1 MAVLFALG
9 VMSLTWMAAVAA
21 LIAAEKLLPSPAAV
35 TRGVAVVLAALA
47 LAVAF
52 VPESVPGLTIPGSM
66 EQMDSMSQMEMQ

>member
-1 MAVLFALG
+1 M
-9 VMSLTWMAAVAA
+9 
-21 LIAAEKLLPSPAAV
+21 